1 MKDNLSEI
9 LVQEYGRASRGEKHV
24 VMIHYYNDF
33 SLKEYKIPPDIKSD
47 EGPDIYLREFD
58 FRAIQLPCEP
68 FLDVIRDVIK
78 RHLDGDI
85 SGFIKRCN
93 IYPLHREII
102 YSYLKDGRAKR
113 NEPVIR
119 TEAYYEKEKITED
132 IISMIREASLIH
144 PFVLVINHM
153 QIAGRLTL
161 NVLRR
166 LLKEENMTGMSLI
179 LAMSDS
185 FSFPIYTARIWEDF
199 NEELDDAGS
208 VLFEG
213 NSGMIPTITENL
225 PSFRGFSEEHI
236 IRLNNLSVFLDTETC
251 GFYLDQLLPLVED
264 DSFVIDDGMKKMI
277 YGVAFRTFF
286 LDDDLSK
293 ANDIL
298 YKAGEICRS
307 DGERNGIYYYLAS
320 TALIMMYM
328 DHLDD
333 ASDIVDACLMD
344 PALTPEWKIIFM
356 LLSAMAAMSAWNK
369 IFYLKADVPVP
380 EELIEGLKKKKFY
393 NHLTYIY
400 IYAFDNDP
408 EYLNRSD
415 GKVSNHLKEA
425 FDIIKMTGN
434 KHLLNLAYE
443 KNIMMASSYGLNNI
457 AIRYFQKSLSDFGEE
472 GGRALG
478 EIWNGIG
485 YNLSALGHYKQAEM
499 SYQCS
504 LAAFCKN
511 RSVEDVSE
519 TYYNAAMNYLAEGK
533 WDKAFDSL
541 SVCIRIIRHL
551 RLNRLRV
558 CNISKLYALM
568 SLTETLRGN
577 YFSADQLAM
586 RCERFLSIYLKSDN
600 AAAINKGVYGNFEDE
615 IFLYYLAAAVLSD
628 RRLEYGEAERFYN
641 GAARFLVPAGGNC
654 YYAKRIYYENRLSFL
669 KNTGA
674 GKDLIESLENDY
686 EEYLSDT
693 ERRAAID
700 VGDVVEAVK
709 SCAVPDNANND
720 IDEFIFNEENRRKSI
735 SISRNMEF
743 MQKWQKIMN
752 GEELNSTELVKNAMI
767 RFKGYFSVDH
777 CIYICCDDRGT
788 LDVMYNDTKKEISQG
803 MLREIRKAVRMNQHG
818 LVLSKV
824 SGAISNYSNL
834 LSYFGG
840 DKVCSLVML
849 PYFKGSML
857 EEVFITYIEMRS
869 DWFSMVTHYLLDE
882 EDLALF
888 EVLIS
893 EVNSAIRR
901 IASAERIR
909 DMNRLLYKS
918 AVTDQLTGVRNRN
931 GLYQFV
937 DEIKRGEREDFRGK
951 YAVMFIDLDRFKPYN
966 DHFGHEAGDLVLK
979 SMADI
984 FVKVLS
990 TWGIV
995 VRYGGDEFI
1004 LLVHTDD
1011 KVVLSDIAEEIYEK
1025 IRIADGF
1032 RQDLEKLLGR
1042 KVDPS
1047 EPADITCS
1055 IGIATTVMNDREFD
1069 VQELINE
1076 ADKVL
1081 YEIKNEQKG
1090 TYRFLVR

>member
-24 VMIHYYNDF
+24 VMIHYYNEF
-33 SLKEYKIPPDIKSD
+33 SLKDYKVPEELKSD
-47 EGPDIYLREFD
+47 DGPDIYLREFD

-68 FLDVIRDVIK
+68 FLDVIRDVIN

-85 SGFIKRCN
+85 RGFMDRCR
-93 IYPLHREII
+93 IYPLHSDII

-119 TEAYYEKEKITED
+119 TEASYEKEKITED

-153 QIAGRLTL
+153 QIAGMLTL
-161 NVLRR
+161 KVLRL
-166 LLKEENMTGMSLI
+166 LLKKGDMNGISLI

-185 FSFPIYTARIWEDF
+185 FPFPAYTAREWEDF

-208 VLFEG
+208 VIFAG

-225 PSFRGFSEEHI
+225 PSFRGFCDEHLM
-236 IRLNNLSVFLDTETC
+236 RLKNLSVFLDTETC

-264 DSFVIDDGMKKMI
+264 DSFAMNDEMKILI
-277 YGVAFRTFF
+277 YEVAFWTFF
-286 LDDDLSK
+286 LDEDLSK

-298 YKAGEICRS
+298 YKTGELCRGGR
-307 DGERNGIYYYLAS
+307 DRNGIYNYLACS
-320 TALIMMYM
+320 ALIMMYM

-333 ASDIVDACLMD
+333 ASDIVSACLID
-344 PALTPEWKIIFM
+344 PAMTPEWKIDFM
-356 LLSAMAAMSAWNK
+356 LLSAMAAMNAWNK
-369 IFYLKADVPVP
+369 IFYLKADAPVS

-393 NHLTYIY
+393 NHLSYIY
-400 IYAFDNDP
+400 VYAYDNDP
-408 EYLNRSD
+408 EYLSRSD
-415 GKVSNHLKEA
+415 GKVSDHLKEA

-434 KHLLNLAYE
+434 KYLLNLAYD

-457 AIRYFQKSLSDFGEE
+457 AIRYFKKGLSDFGDE

-504 LAAFCKN
+504 LSAFCSN

-519 TYYNAAMNYLAEGK
+519 TYYNSAMNYMAEGK

-558 CNISKLYALM
+558 CNISKLYALL

-586 RCERFLSIYLKSDN
+586 RCERFLSIYLKNDRDEG
-600 AAAINKGVYGNFEDE
+600 INKGVYANFEDE

-628 RRLEYGEAERFYN
+628 RREEYMDAERYYT
-641 GAARFLVPAGGNC
+641 GAARFLGPAGGNC

-669 KNTGA
+669 KKTGA
-674 GKDLIESLENDY
+674 GKGLIESLENDY
-686 EEYLSDT
+686 EEYLADT

-700 VGDVVEAVK
+700 VGDVVDAVK
-709 SCAVPDNANND
+709 SYAVSENESND
-720 IDEFIFNEENRRKSI
+720 IDEFIINEENRRKSI
-735 SISRNMEF
+735 SLGRNMEF
-743 MQKWQKIMN
+743 MQKWQKMMN
-752 GEELNSTELVKNAMI
+752 SEELNTTELVKNAMI
-767 RFKGYFSVDH
+767 RFKGHFSVDH
-777 CIYICCDDRGT
+777 CIYICCDDRGSQ
-788 LDVMYNDTKKEISQG
+788 DVMYNDTKKEISQG

-824 SGAISNYSNL
+824 SGTLSNYSNL
-834 LSYFGG
+834 LEYFGG
-840 DKVCSLVML
+840 EKVCSLVML

-857 EEVFITYIEMRS
+857 ENVFITYIEMRS

-937 DEIKRGEREDFRGK
+937 DEITRGEREDFRGK

-979 SMADI
+979 NMADI

-1025 IRIADGF
+1025 IRNADGF
-1032 RQDLEKLLGR
+1032 RPDLEKLLGR

-1047 EPADITCS
+1047 EPADISCS